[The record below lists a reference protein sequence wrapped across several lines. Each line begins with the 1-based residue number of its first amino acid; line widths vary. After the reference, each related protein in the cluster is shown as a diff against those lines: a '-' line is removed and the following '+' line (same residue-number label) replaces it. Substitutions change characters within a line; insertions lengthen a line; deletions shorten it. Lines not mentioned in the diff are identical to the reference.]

1 MEKDLKL
8 LAEFFQDYYNI
19 GYTHEEFIALLA
31 KIKDGYVLSKSE
43 YALFKEII
51 FNDSSDNSDGDINI
65 DNDDNLFSGDYNDLI
80 NCPDIPS
87 NLEDLAGYSD
97 FITKINSE
105 WAAIKKASDSLADRV
120 NAVSLFVKNIEV
132 VVKNK
137 IEDLEE
143 LVNTCTLFEGESLE
157 NVISAINDEL
167 GWLRLIRDDIEIGK
181 TLSERNFTEEYEDIL
196 KSIIGNA
203 EGLDGYIK
211 NIIAE
216 SIIDPGQP
224 NDNTTYRLDSIGEA
238 LSTKVDKMYGYG
250 LSEHDFSGQYKEML
264 DSILG
269 VDGKGT
275 IIDHINNVVIN
286 NLGDIS
292 SRLESS
298 IQENKNYV
306 NSELDKISDQIADRL
321 DAMDEK
327 IENAEISLQDGIYFT
342 EHEGPASISLGGLS
356 KGTELKGRNVH
367 DVLLEIL
374 CPFVPTKATASLILS
389 DNSSYLS
396 QIGTTVVI
404 KGISVDIERG
414 SFPIA
419 KVIFKKRVG
428 NTYETLGAY
437 NYAQTTHWITDT
449 YEVTQSIDS
458 SYFIVEIEDTDGNR
472 ITCPTQA
479 IDIIYPTYYGAI
491 NSGVTITASHVQSLT
506 STLIRPG
513 VSTKFKF
520 STQGQ
525 RMTFAIPQTSG
536 MVSEIYDQNGY
547 LITNSFDVKELTLYF
562 QVKEYIGN
570 TTNTQMK
577 TYQQKYY
584 VYSSNPNTVSSF
596 EVSIKF

>member
-137 IEDLEE
+137 IEELEE